1 MNSKILDVYVLDTL
15 VGHLVD
21 DDNKYVFTYLPDVSE
36 EYLVSLTMP
45 VRPESYVWT
54 RGLFPFFM
62 QNLPEG
68 FQKQVIRERLGAHA
82 DVSDWGMLALTG
94 RMPIGRVRVVPT
106 GMPLAANDIHLDMS
120 AVLASPDSQSILL
133 QHLNEGVLEGISGVM
148 PKAMHE
154 TDKATLWTDDYILKT
169 GTEDIPGLAIN
180 EYLCLEVARRA
191 GLDVPKTVLSD
202 DGKVLA
208 VARFDR
214 REGKP
219 VAVEDFCSLSALD
232 PVHKYKGTIEG
243 IAALHREYVSPEN
256 RQHSARKLYRLMLLN
271 CAIHNG
277 DAHLKNYTLV
287 YTTPDDAVLAPSYDL
302 VTTSAYP
309 AMDDMPAL
317 SLQGRR
323 VWWSGKQMR
332 LLAST
337 RMTLTASEKD
347 EAQEAIIAAID
358 ATMPYLVEMAD
369 RYPFFRD
376 TGKRMAVEWESG
388 KLDIQESAKKR
399 AQKDKSALERL
410 KLSDDNNNKKSSR
423 SYVNPA
429 GGFSHKE
436 R

>member
-1 MNSKILDVYVLDTL
+1 MKGAVLDVYVLDTL

-21 DDNKYVFTYLPDVSE
+21 DFDQYVFTYLHGVPED
-36 EYLVSLTMP
+36 YLVSLTMP
-45 VRPESYVWT
+45 VRAESYVWK

-68 FQKQVIRERLGAHA
+68 FQKQVIRERLGPHA

-94 RMPIGRVRVVPT
+94 RMPIGRVRVVPA
-106 GMPLAANDIHLDMS
+106 GMPLSTNDVHLDMS
-120 AVLASPDSQSILL
+120 AVLASEDSQSVLL
-133 QHLNEGVLEGISGVM
+133 KHLNDGVLEGISGVM

-180 EYLCLEVARRA
+180 EYLCLEVARNA
-191 GLDVPKTVLSD
+191 GLDVPKTVLSE

-214 REGKP
+214 RDGQP

-232 PVHKYKGTIEG
+232 PVHKYKGSIEE
-243 IAALHREYVSPEN
+243 ITHLHTAYVSARN
-256 RQHSARKLYRLMLLN
+256 RQRSARQLYRLMLLN
-271 CAIHNG
+271 YALHNG
-277 DAHLKNYTLV
+277 DAHLKNYALV
-287 YTTPDDAVLAPSYDL
+287 YTHPDDAVLAPVYDL

-317 SLQGRR
+317 TLQGRK
-323 VWWSGKQMR
+323 VWWAGKQMR
-332 LLAST
+332 LLASN
-337 RMTLTASEKD
+337 RMTLTAAEKD
-347 EAQEAIIAAID
+347 EAQAAIIAAID
-358 ATMPYLVEMAD
+358 ATLPLLGEMAE
-369 RYPFFRD
+369 RYPYFRE
-376 TGKRMAVEWESG
+376 TAKRMAIEWESG
-388 KLDIQESAKKR
+388 KLDIQENARKR
-399 AQKDKSALERL
+399 LQKDKTILEKL
-410 KLSDDNNNKKSSR
+410 KLSDEANPKKAPR
-423 SYVNPA
+423 SYANPA